1 MLSKYLEI
9 VKKGKVEVKTE
20 EVDTENLLPSE
31 VIIQNETS
39 IISAGTELSR
49 VFALKPGVKFP
60 VRPGYGSIGRI
71 IKKGSAMANFEI
83 GDRVYYLGSHSSVQR
98 FSAAGQSQWD
108 NLFKVPQGLDA
119 VEASFV
125 CMIAIAITGPNA
137 SNVKIGDRVAVFG
150 LGMVGLLAAL
160 LYEIN
165 GARVIALDPVKS
177 RCELA
182 KSLGVSEVVA
192 CPSEEQVE
200 TVMRITDGAGVDIGV
215 DAVGHSSVIAKAIQV
230 TMPYGEVIL
239 LGSPRE
245 AYEGNLTDV
254 FNPIHMKML
263 NVKGSLAN
271 MVPLKKT
278 AGIKLNFERNYQVA
292 FDLMVSKRIDAMKI
306 ISHVIK
312 PEEAEQAY
320 HGLQY
325 DREQYRC
332 VVIDWR

>member
-9 VKKGKVEVKTE
+9 VEKGKVEVKTE
-20 EVDTENLLPSE
+20 EVDVENLQPTE
-31 VIIQNETS
+31 AVIQNEAS

-71 IKKGSAMANFEI
+71 IKKGSALTDFEI
-83 GDRVYYLGSHSSVQR
+83 GDLVYYLGSHSSVQR
-98 FSAAGQSQWD
+98 FSGAGKSQWD

-137 SNVKIGDRVAVFG
+137 SSVKIGDRVAIFG

-165 GARVIALDPVKS
+165 GARVIALDPVQS
-177 RCELA
+177 RCDLA
-182 KSLGVSEVVA
+182 KSLGIKDAIS
-192 CPSEEQVE
+192 CPLEEQVE
-200 TVMRITDGAGVDIGV
+200 TVMRLTNGEGVDIGV

-245 AYEGNLTDV
+245 ACDGNLTDV

-278 AGIKLNFERNYQVA
+278 AGMKLNFERNYQVA
-292 FDLMVSKRIDAMKI
+292 FDLMVNKRIDASKI

-325 DREQYRC
+325 DREHYRC